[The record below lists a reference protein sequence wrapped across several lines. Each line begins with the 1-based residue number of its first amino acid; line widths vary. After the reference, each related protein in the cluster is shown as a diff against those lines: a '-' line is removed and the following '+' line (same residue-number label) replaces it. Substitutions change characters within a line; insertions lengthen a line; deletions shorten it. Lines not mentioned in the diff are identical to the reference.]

1 MVKIAKPKPGDT
13 GLAAD
18 LYEGIDIIGDYLEPK
33 IQTGTDYL
41 KSLGSTA
48 DDVTRNVPI
57 NKQNRA
63 AAIQQGK
70 EKSRQN
76 QHMRKR
82 APGAGRKVGY
92 RKPVMDSKQ
101 ISLEFLENIKDPK
114 IKQSVFNLLESTRTG
129 KISDTE
135 AAQGISAFF
144 PDKSNLYQPK
154 FNKTTTKFTKVKND
168 YFNKRRNDPKFEED
182 IYDIYVEGPNQPKPE
197 MRDKALKVLEEAEKD
212 VSMEPFVVKFQNA
225 YSRVMGKSYPKL
237 PNDFESVRRTA
248 KAILKFNN
256 KTTDNLYK
264 GKEGQIFVGDDGV
277 RTFVSRDGLTNKQ
290 SFDKDYDIGDIV
302 KGKGAQH
309 FRNIADSTGKP
320 FSMVFREVTQQ
331 NPYVAE
337 KLLDMRRFFDKDLGR
352 AHFFGLDHIKPYR
365 FGGTNSSDNL
375 RFTMEGP
382 HNSLKDLGPEK
393 TLADIDVKNKS
404 RMEDDVHKLALKV
417 VDNVAAGKV
426 DEAAKISEQIKEI
439 TNAFGRTYTKI
450 DFHIGEPYVL
460 IKTGAND
467 GQYVKYADHLKLKK
481 NSF

>member
-1 MVKIAKPKPGDT
+1 
-13 GLAAD
+13 
-18 LYEGIDIIGDYLEPK
+18 
-33 IQTGTDYL
+33 
-41 KSLGSTA
+41 
-48 DDVTRNVPI
+48 

-248 KAILKFNN
+248 
-256 KTTDNLYK
+256 
-264 GKEGQIFVGDDGV
+264 
-277 RTFVSRDGLTNKQ
+277 
-290 SFDKDYDIGDIV
+290 
-302 KGKGAQH
+302 
-309 FRNIADSTGKP
+309 
-320 FSMVFREVTQQ
+320 
-331 NPYVAE
+331 
-337 KLLDMRRFFDKDLGR
+337 
-352 AHFFGLDHIKPYR
+352 
-365 FGGTNSSDNL
+365 
-375 RFTMEGP
+375 
-382 HNSLKDLGPEK
+382 
-393 TLADIDVKNKS
+393 
-404 RMEDDVHKLALKV
+404 
-417 VDNVAAGKV
+417 
-426 DEAAKISEQIKEI
+426 
-439 TNAFGRTYTKI
+439 
-450 DFHIGEPYVL
+450 
-460 IKTGAND
+460 
-467 GQYVKYADHLKLKK
+467 
-481 NSF
+481 